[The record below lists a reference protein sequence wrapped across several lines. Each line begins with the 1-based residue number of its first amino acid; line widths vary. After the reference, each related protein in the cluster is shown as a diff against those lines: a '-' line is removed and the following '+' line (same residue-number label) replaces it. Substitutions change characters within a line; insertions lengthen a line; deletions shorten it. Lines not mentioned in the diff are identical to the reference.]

1 MMNYRN
7 SKSGVPLEHRQSR
20 LSTSRSCRLGTP
32 VRAEIALTRC
42 KQTAGVPLGLYTIA
56 PRPNSKLKTS
66 PNANSLLGLAVVLA
80 QLSLRISKPPGE
92 NGKAN

>member
-1 MMNYRN
+1 MTNYQN
-7 SKSGVPLEHRQSR
+7 SLWGLPLENRQSR
-20 LSTSRSCRLGTP
+20 LSTFRGCQLGAP

-56 PRPNSKLKTS
+56 PRPDSKLKTS